1 MFEKGRRE
9 VLINVVSVAAS
20 LGNVK
25 VLFILCTYYSI
36 EVSLKTVA
44 ECIANKLVEQE
55 NGKAV
60 VRPKKKTKKRK
71 YKCTLKREMRKNKM
85 VDIVKYINIHSKYIL
100 TFLLL
105 KKHYVNYSTWIITYC
120 RQV

>member
-1 MFEKGRRE
+1 M
-9 VLINVVSVAAS
+9 SVAAS

-25 VLFILCTYYSI
+25 VFVHITCTYYSI

-60 VRPKKKTKKRK
+60 VCQKR
-71 YKCTLKREMRKNKM
+71 
-85 VDIVKYINIHSKYIL
+85 
-100 TFLLL
+100 
-105 KKHYVNYSTWIITYC
+105 
-120 RQV
+120 RQEEKI